1 MNQHWYHCH
10 TCRMVDGV
18 GVCSVCAKV
27 CHRDH
32 DVTYAKFGSFF
43 CDCGAK
49 DDGACQALVRRPPQP
64 EEDAQPSN
72 RGGRLVGDAVQTRS
86 GLHRHSI
93 DHSVLQQ
100 LGFAG
105 MVPMN
110 YVPYRGGLDANLN
123 GGLND
128 PNGSSTD
135 EVCERRRNLIKQLEP
150 YLGELLQVTA
160 SSDLPVAI
168 VDILS
173 TLLPAIDEA
182 SKRLSPVGSL
192 QRARRTLHR
201 LHYETK
207 SVLLASE
214 SLMIPTLGSQE
225 GAFENV
231 RMSFT
236 GDQGQTIRQLL
247 SAHVLRRVSMMI
259 SLCCSRITVKLMFLF
274 YSIFFCSSFDIPGVD
289 VLFVVAAWTQATPG
303 HESRKGQSNR
313 LAIEFSLEAS

>member
-1 MNQHWYHCH
+1 MGSRCTFVITQKEFMNQHWYHCH

-49 DDGACQALVRRPPQP
+49 EDGSCQALVRRPPQP
-64 EEDAQPSN
+64 EEDSQPSN
-72 RGGRLVGDAVQTRS
+72 RSRDNGSARV
-86 GLHRHSI
+86 GLHSN
-93 DHSVLQQ
+93 SVDQALLHQ
-100 LGFAG
+100 LGFGGASA
-105 MVPMN
+105 MT
-110 YVPYRGGLDANLN
+110 YVPYRGDVDGPDS
-123 GGLND
+123 GLND
-128 PNGSSTD
+128 MPSSSSEELCD
-135 EVCERRRNLIKQLEP
+135 RRRNLIKQLEP

-160 SSDLPVAI
+160 SSELPSAI
-168 VDILS
+168 VDILN
-173 TLLPAIDEA
+173 TLLPAVERA

-192 QRARRTLHR
+192 QRARRTLHQ
-201 LHYETK
+201 LHNEAK
-207 SVLLASE
+207 NIVASE

-247 SAHVLRRVSMMI
+247 SAHVLRRVNI
-259 SLCCSRITVKLMFLF
+259 TLTLLSLL
-274 YSIFFCSSFDIPGVD
+274 
-289 VLFVVAAWTQATPG
+289 
-303 HESRKGQSNR
+303 
-313 LAIEFSLEAS
+313 

>member
-49 DDGACQALVRRPPQP
+49 DDRTCQALVRRPPQP
-64 EEDAQPSN
+64 EEDAPMRS
-72 RGGRLVGDAVQTRS
+72 RDSMSTR
-86 GLHRHSI
+86 GLHHTTI
-93 DHSVLQQ
+93 DQALLQQ
-100 LGFAG
+100 LGFGGAAA
-105 MVPMN
+105 MA
-110 YVPYRGGLDANLN
+110 YVPYRGDSDGPDGFGELPS
-123 GGLND
+123 ND
-128 PNGSSTD
+128 EHS
-135 EVCERRRNLIKQLEP
+135 ERRRILMKQLEP
-150 YLGELLQVTA
+150 YLNELLQVTG
-160 SSDLPVAI
+160 SSELPAAV
-168 VDILS
+168 VDIIRS
-173 TLLPAIDEA
+173 LLPSIERA

-192 QRARRTLHR
+192 QRARRTLHQ
-201 LHYETK
+201 LHHEPKTI
-207 SVLLASE
+207 VASE

-247 SAHVLRRVSMMI
+247 SAHVLRRVM
-259 SLCCSRITVKLMFLF
+259 ITVK
-274 YSIFFCSSFDIPGVD
+274 
-289 VLFVVAAWTQATPG
+289 
-303 HESRKGQSNR
+303 
-313 LAIEFSLEAS
+313 

>member
-49 DDGACQALVRRPPQP
+49 EDSTCQALVRRPPQP
-64 EEDAQPSN
+64 EEDNSSRSRDSVSA
-72 RGGRLVGDAVQTRS
+72 RRLPHTTVDQA
-86 GLHRHSI
+86 L
-93 DHSVLQQ
+93 LQQ
-100 LGFAG
+100 LGFGGTAA
-105 MVPMN
+105 MS
-110 YVPYRGGLDANLN
+110 YVPYRGDLD
-123 GGLND
+123 
-128 PNGSSTD
+128 GSDARFGDLVASD
-135 EVCERRRNLIKQLEP
+135 ELSERRRNLTKQLEP
-150 YLGELLQVTA
+150 YLNELLEVTV
-160 SSDLPVAI
+160 SCELPAAI
-168 VDILS
+168 VDILDS
-173 TLLPAIDEA
+173 LLPSVERA

-192 QRARRTLHR
+192 QRARRTLHQ
-201 LHYETK
+201 LHHEPKTI
-207 SVLLASE
+207 VASE

-247 SAHVLRRVSMMI
+247 SAHVLRRVRKKKMSHG
-259 SLCCSRITVKLMFLF
+259 
-274 YSIFFCSSFDIPGVD
+274 SFAICFNNS
-289 VLFVVAAWTQATPG
+289 VLW
-303 HESRKGQSNR
+303 
-313 LAIEFSLEAS
+313 